1 METQSTNFDKIQKPA
16 FILGIIG
23 LAASAIGFTTEH
35 EQFAHSYLLAYV
47 FWLAL
52 AGGSLVLLMIHHM
65 VSGRWGYVIQR
76 PVEAAA
82 RTFPLFAL
90 LFIPILL
97 SMHELYHWTHAEDV
111 AKDHILQW
119 KAPYLNE
126 PFFQVR
132 AAIYFVVWIGLA
144 YILSGWS
151 NKLDQTEDAN
161 TVKKLRALSSVGIL
175 AFALTMTFASFD
187 WVMSLEP
194 HWFSSIYGALFMV
207 GQGLA
212 TFAFMSII
220 AAHMGKSA
228 PLKGVITTQQYHDIG
243 NMMFAFTVLWTYM
256 SFSQYVIIWSGNLP
270 EETFWYLDRARPG
283 WLPVSFML
291 FGLNFVFPFLIMLF
305 KSNKRNP
312 DRLKWI
318 ALWVLSVRTIDFYWQ
333 IGPTF
338 RESALDL
345 HWLDAATFIGVGGI
359 WLAVFFAIL
368 KRRPLLIKH
377 DPRFGA
383 FAAGGQAGH
392 HES

>member
-1 METQSTNFDKIQKPA
+1 METQTTNFGKFQAPA
-16 FILGIIG
+16 LILGILG
-23 LAASAIGFTTEH
+23 LAASAYGFMSSH
-35 EQFAHSYLLAYV
+35 EQFAQSYLLAYV

-52 AGGSLVLLMIHHM
+52 AGGSLALLMIHHL
-65 VSGRWGYVIQR
+65 VSGRWGFVIQR

-90 LFIPILL
+90 LFIPILF
-97 SMHELYHWTHAEDV
+97 SMHDLYHWTHTEDV

-126 PFFQVR
+126 QFFQIR

-144 YILSGWS
+144 YLISGWS
-151 NKLDQTEDAN
+151 NKLDQAEDAG
-161 TVKKLRALSSVGIL
+161 TVKKIRAWSAVGIV

-212 TFAFMSII
+212 TFAFMAII
-220 AAHMGKSA
+220 AAYMGKSS
-228 PLKGVITTQQYHDIG
+228 PLKGVITAQQYHDIG

-256 SFSQYVIIWSGNLP
+256 SFSQFVIIWSANLP
-270 EETFWYLDRARPG
+270 EETTWYLDRAKPG
-283 WLPVSFML
+283 WLSVSIVL
-291 FGLNFVFPFLIMLF
+291 AALNFILPFLIMLF
-305 KSNKRNP
+305 RDNKRNP

-345 HWLDAATFIGVGGI
+345 HWLDAATFVGVGGI
-359 WLAVFFAIL
+359 WLALFFAIL
-368 KRRPLLIKH
+368 KKRPLLIKH
-377 DPRFGA
+377 DPRFSA
-383 FAAGGQAGH
+383 FAAGGEAGH
-392 HES
+392 H